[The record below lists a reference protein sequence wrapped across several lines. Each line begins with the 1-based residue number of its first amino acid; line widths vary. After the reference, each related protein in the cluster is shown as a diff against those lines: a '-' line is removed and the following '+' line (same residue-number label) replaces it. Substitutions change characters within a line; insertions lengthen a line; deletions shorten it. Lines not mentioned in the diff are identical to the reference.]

1 MISGHQEFFFLVIWW
16 AGYFFPF
23 FSNKLSITFVLH
35 AIFFF
40 RQALEG
46 NFFSKSPTPPPPSH
60 SRVNWSAL
68 SVRDERRLACD
79 RPAVRSVKI
88 IPVVI
93 TALNSVQFG
102 KIFLIAWEYCKRL
115 SQQCSETEKLKS

>member
-1 MISGHQEFFFLVIWW
+1 MISGYQELFFLVIWW

-40 RQALEG
+40 QQALEG
-46 NFFSKSPTPPPPSH
+46 IFFSKSPPPPH
-60 SRVNWSAL
+60 SRVKWSAL
-68 SVRDERRLACD
+68 SVSDERRLACD